1 MTDDAAPTAKVLF
14 RVIGEDGD
22 DVNVE
27 TLWAFDLGQ
36 DRYRLDNTPFY
47 AYSVSAGDVVL
58 APMNSDEQRPTFVS
72 VLQKSGNRTVRV
84 VFDLAAE
91 SGNETDK
98 HLKALVAMGCDYEGT
113 NRRYIAINIP
123 PGVHLDAV
131 RDYLVANELNW
142 EHADPSYEELHP
154 GEA

>member
-1 MTDDAAPTAKVLF
+1 MTDDAIPTAKVLF
-14 RVIGEDGD
+14 RVVGEDET

-27 TLWAFDLGQ
+27 THWAFDLGQ
-36 DRYRLDNTPFY
+36 DRYRLDNNPFY

-58 APMNSDEQRPTFVS
+58 APVDGDEHRPTFVS
-72 VLQKSGNRTVRV
+72 VLEKSGNRTVRV
-84 VFDLAAE
+84 NFDSAAE

-98 HLKALVAMGCDYEGT
+98 HLKALLAMGCDYEGA

-123 PGVHLDAV
+123 PDVQLDAV
-131 RDYLVANELNW
+131 RDYLVANELNR

-154 GEA
+154 GGS